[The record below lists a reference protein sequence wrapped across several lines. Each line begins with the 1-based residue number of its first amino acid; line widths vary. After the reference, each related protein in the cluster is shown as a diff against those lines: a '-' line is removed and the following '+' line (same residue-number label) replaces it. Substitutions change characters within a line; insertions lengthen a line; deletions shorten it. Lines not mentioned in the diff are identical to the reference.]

1 MSIVQLRRW
10 RVVIGFATLA
20 LLHLSA
26 VGACLSPDPYAVSS
40 TTTLNLLQ
48 PTECSLGSITVGAG
62 ITLSDVGNPNA
73 TIQNDGTITTITN
86 SGTIS
91 GSNGVI
97 YNSESSS
104 VITTII
110 NTGTL
115 SSTNFAIANSGTIQL
130 LNNSGTIRGRLNI
143 LNQSGTI
150 TTLTN
155 TGNIVTTQVGI
166 INQSGFPP
174 FMPHSVIG
182 TLNNLQGASGTALT
196 YQGRLPDRYN
206 IIINSPSDFGR
217 LSVLS
222 PSGTTIFGIY
232 AGSTVANGT
241 YSSVLSGLTLSHLS
255 VTSGTYGAGT
265 WSLMNSSGS
274 IWDLVLSGLTIPP
287 SDPPPSDP
295 PYSDPPPTNISA
307 GNTVA
312 LSSVGT
318 TANPVLSGGTL
329 TTLNGEASSLAF
341 SVPVSSTIMA

>member
-40 TTTLNLLQ
+40 TTALNLLQ
-48 PTECSLGSITVGAG
+48 PTGCSLGSITVGAG

-130 LNNSGTIRGRLNI
+130 LNNSGTISGRLNI

-150 TTLTN
+150 TTFTN
-155 TGNIVTTQVGI
+155 TGNIVTTQVGVF
-166 INQSGFPP
+166 NSRG
-174 FMPHSVIG
+174 VIG

-217 LSVLS
+217 LSV
-222 PSGTTIFGIY
+222 TF
-232 AGSTVANGT
+232 
-241 YSSVLSGLTLSHLS
+241 
-255 VTSGTYGAGT
+255 
-265 WSLMNSSGS
+265 
-274 IWDLVLSGLTIPP
+274 
-287 SDPPPSDP
+287 
-295 PYSDPPPTNISA
+295 
-307 GNTVA
+307 
-312 LSSVGT
+312 
-318 TANPVLSGGTL
+318 
-329 TTLNGEASSLAF
+329 
-341 SVPVSSTIMA
+341 